1 MQRMRHR
8 KAKRVAIA
16 LEVEWGF
23 KRHLETYAG
32 CQRYADEAGWECSIT
47 PTTASILKTK
57 GRKPSFDGIL
67 ARTTVPLAAAAKR
80 MNVPLVNLWMNT
92 PVRSLPSVFPD
103 FEASGQMAAEHLL
116 SRGFRRFGYLG
127 FLRDKDAV
135 LQLSGF
141 RDRLKTE
148 NLDCSPF
155 RFSRVGATT
164 TAQGWKTLLQGMEK
178 WVASL
183 RPPAGIFVVNDLYCR
198 YLIDVCRAQDLTI
211 PQDLGIV
218 GCSNEATIC
227 SSPAPTLTSIDMN
240 FEQVGYRA
248 AALLD
253 RMMKGSKPPKFP
265 ELVPLNT
272 LIPRQSTDSYAAEN
286 PTVSRALRF
295 MSENA
300 HHPIKVADVANHIG
314 VNRRSL
320 ERQFK
325 ESLKKSIAGEI
336 TRLRLAR
343 AKRRLVESTTP
354 LKTLARDCGFR
365 NADHL
370 HKVFTRVEGTTPSQ
384 YRRQRGT

>member
-1 MQRMRHR
+1 MKHR
-8 KAKRVAIA
+8 KVKRVAIA

-47 PTTASILKTK
+47 PSMASLLKTK
-57 GRKPSFDGIL
+57 GGTPSFDGIL
-67 ARTTVPLAAAAKR
+67 ARATVPLAVAAKR

-103 FEASGQMAAEHLL
+103 FKASGQMAAEHLL

-141 RDRLKTE
+141 RNRLKE
-148 NLDCSPF
+148 DDLRCEPF
-155 RFSRVGATT
+155 RFLRDGATT
-164 TAQGWKTLLQGMEK
+164 TAKGWTTLIEGMEK
-178 WVASL
+178 WVTSL
-183 RPPAGIFVVNDLYCR
+183 RPPTGIFVVNDLYCR
-198 YLIDVCRAQDLTI
+198 YLIDVCRAQGLTI
-211 PQDLGIV
+211 PQELGIV
-218 GCSNEATIC
+218 GCSNETTIC

-253 RMMKGSKPPKFP
+253 QIMKGSKPPKLP
-265 ELVPLNT
+265 NLVTLKG
-272 LIPRQSTDSYAAEN
+272 LIPRQSTDSYAADN
-286 PTVSRALRF
+286 PVVSRALRF
-295 MSENA
+295 ISENS
-300 HHPIKVADVANHIG
+300 HMPIKVTDVANKTGI
-314 VNRRSL
+314 NRRSL
-320 ERQFK
+320 ERQFN
-325 ESLKKSIAGEI
+325 ESLQKSIAGEI

-343 AKRRLVESTTP
+343 AKRHLVESNAP
-354 LKTLARDCGFR
+354 LKTVAKDCGFR
-365 NADHL
+365 NTDHM
-370 HKVFTRVEGTTPSQ
+370 HKVFSRVEGTTPSQ

>member
-1 MQRMRHR
+1 MKHR
-8 KAKRVAIA
+8 KVKRVAIA

-47 PTTASILKTK
+47 PSMASILKINGGT
-57 GRKPSFDGIL
+57 PSFDGIL
-67 ARTTVPLAAAAKR
+67 ARATVPLAAAAKR

-103 FEASGQMAAEHLL
+103 CESSGKIAAEHLL
-116 SRGFRRFGYLG
+116 SRGFKRFGYLG
-127 FLRDKDAV
+127 FLRDKYAV
-135 LQLSGF
+135 LQLAGF
-141 RDRLKTE
+141 RDRLKQE
-148 NLDCSPF
+148 GLDCSPF
-155 RFSRVGATT
+155 RFSRKDATT
-164 TAQGWKTLLQGMEK
+164 TTQGWKTLIEGMEK

-183 RPPAGIFVVNDLYCR
+183 RPPTGIFVVNDLYCR

-300 HHPIKVADVANHIG
+300 HHPIKVTDVADKIG

-320 ERQFK
+320 ERQFNK
-325 ESLKKSIAGEI
+325 SLKKSIAAEI

-343 AKRRLVESTTP
+343 AKRRLVESTAP
-354 LKTLARDCGFR
+354 LKTVARDCGFR

>member
-1 MQRMRHR
+1 MKHR
-8 KAKRVAIA
+8 KVKRVAIA

-47 PTTASILKTK
+47 PSMASLLKTT
-57 GRKPSFDGIL
+57 GGTPSFDGIL
-67 ARTTVPLAAAAKR
+67 TRATVPLAAAAKR
-80 MNVPLVNLWMNT
+80 MKVPLVNLWMNT

-116 SRGFRRFGYLG
+116 NRGFRRFGYLG

-141 RDRLKTE
+141 RKRLKE
-148 NLDCSPF
+148 DGLRCEPF
-155 RFSRVGATT
+155 RFLREGATT
-164 TAQGWKTLLQGMEK
+164 TAKGWTTLIEGMEK

-183 RPPAGIFVVNDLYCR
+183 QPPTGIFVINDLYCR
-198 YLIDVCRAQDLTI
+198 YLIDVCRAQGLTI

-227 SSPAPTLTSIDMN
+227 SSPPPTLTSIDQSR
-240 FEQVGYRA
+240 ELVGYRA

-300 HHPIKVADVANHIG
+300 HHPIKVADVTNHIG
-314 VNRRSL
+314 INRRSL

-325 ESLKKSIAGEI
+325 ESLKKSIAAEI

-343 AKRRLVESTTP
+343 AKRRLVESTVP
-354 LKTLARDCGFR
+354 LKTIARDCGFR
-365 NADHL
+365 NADHF
-370 HKVFTRVEGTTPSQ
+370 HKVFVRVEGSTPSQ
-384 YRRQRGT
+384 YRSQRKKLS